1 MSPRVYPRVFV
12 VLYLLR
18 SVPQVAG
25 HLLSRG
31 VCPLS
36 LGRSH
41 SSHVVT
47 AATGKVSPS
56 ERQRAKSLQLL
67 IPLMHGSCVNR
78 RHRDRIPNPG
88 YAPDSPKDSA
98 FLVSGKTSGC
108 SLRTNVAV
116 VGRCRIRPKRGAG
129 VGDGN
134 TRLFKNKKLLI
145 ASAILFFLVKTA
157 RFRNTKSCS
166 FTPSTWFKSLDI
178 PTGLMRG
185 DLSFAGDATTAEKP
199 PYSRM
204 RKLLRPVPDFSKV

>member
-1 MSPRVYPRVFV
+1 MLCPRVFV

-25 HLLSRG
+25 HLVSRG

-41 SSHVVT
+41 SSHVVS

-56 ERQRAKSLQLL
+56 ERQRAKSLRLL
-67 IPLMHGSCVNR
+67 IPLLHGASVDR

-88 YAPDSPKDSA
+88 YDPELPKDSA
-98 FLVSGKTSGC
+98 FLDSGKTSGC

-116 VGRCRIRPKRGAG
+116 VGRCRIRLSGGAA
-129 VGDGN
+129 VSDGS

-145 ASAILFFLVKTA
+145 ASAILFSGEECTF
-157 RFRNTKSCS
+157 
-166 FTPSTWFKSLDI
+166 P
-178 PTGLMRG
+178 
-185 DLSFAGDATTAEKP
+185 
-199 PYSRM
+199 
-204 RKLLRPVPDFSKV
+204 